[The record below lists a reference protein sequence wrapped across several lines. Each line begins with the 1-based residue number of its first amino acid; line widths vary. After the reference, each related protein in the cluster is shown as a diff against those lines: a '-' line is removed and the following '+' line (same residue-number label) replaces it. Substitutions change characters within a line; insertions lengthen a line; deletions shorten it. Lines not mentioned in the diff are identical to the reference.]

1 MYPNSILFLYMGPY
15 LGVHII
21 SGVTSKVTLITT
33 LIRGLITPLITTLE
47 PPSRVV
53 HPKSCKLWSE
63 KLPCWSSVL
72 ARD

>member
-1 MYPNSILFLYMGPY
+1 MYPNSILLHGPL
-15 LGVHII
+15 LGGSWVVI
-21 SGVTSKVTLITT
+21 SGVTSKVTLIIT

-47 PPSRVV
+47 PPSRVIY
-53 HPKSCKLWSE
+53 PKSCRLWSE